1 MIDLTGVTHH
11 PALAEITDLICT
23 RTQNQ
28 DKGFFRGLVAY
39 YFGQMAS
46 SMRACIQTQEPTPIP
61 ISVFTIALG
70 TSGYGKGKSVN
81 VFENEL
87 LKGFRKRFVKD
98 TLPTVAQQ
106 NFWALANEEALSNG
120 TDPQEEYDRIEVAY
134 KRQGPLKFV
143 FTKGTTE
150 AGIAQLRTKLLY
162 AAAGSVNFQLDEIG
176 LNLEKSADIL
186 NVFLELYDV
195 GALKTKLLKN
205 SQDNPRDEDLEGH
218 TPTNMMLFGT
228 PSSLFDGSSTEE
240 LFYSILEAGMAR
252 RCFFANGVADLD
264 DSHLKTGAEIFA
276 EGTKKGSAA
285 IMKKWAA
292 KFHTLADPAMF
303 NWTASMDDETAI
315 LLLDYKLA
323 CEKTSKLIPDID
335 INQIKKAELSHRY
348 FKAMKLAGAY
358 AFIDQS
364 SLIEMDHL
372 KSAILLAEESGAM
385 FQTIV
390 YREKPHVKLG
400 KYLASCGEEV
410 TQHDLTNALR
420 FYAKGGAQ
428 FRRDTMNLACSW
440 GYKNNV
446 IIKKTMVGEI
456 EFFKAETLKPTNL
469 DELHISLSQHYA
481 YNYEEGVVAFSDLHQ
496 YTQSPGL
503 HWINHSAKG
512 GHRAEENIL
521 PGFDMI
527 VIDVDGD
534 MPLKTV
540 HQLLKEYK
548 FLTYTTKSHT
558 KEENRFRLILPM
570 NYRLYLDANE
580 YKAFMNGVLS
590 WLPFKSDESAN
601 QRSKKWETFDKGVYH
616 YNREGALFDALPFIP
631 KTAKNDAYR
640 KASKEVSSL
649 DNLERWFIER
659 MVEGDRNNQMI
670 KYALALLDDGMDFT
684 EISEKVLALN
694 GKLESPMD
702 ESRINASILVTVAKR
717 LQQKAA

>member
-1 MIDLTGVTHH
+1 
-11 PALAEITDLICT
+11 
-23 RTQNQ
+23 
-28 DKGFFRGLVAY
+28 
-39 YFGQMAS
+39 
-46 SMRACIQTQEPTPIP
+46 
-61 ISVFTIALG
+61 
-70 TSGYGKGKSVN
+70 
-81 VFENEL
+81 
-87 LKGFRKRFVKD
+87 
-98 TLPTVAQQ
+98 
-106 NFWALANEEALSNG
+106 
-120 TDPQEEYDRIEVAY
+120 
-134 KRQGPLKFV
+134 
-143 FTKGTTE
+143 
-150 AGIAQLRTKLLY
+150 
-162 AAAGSVNFQLDEIG
+162 
-176 LNLEKSADIL
+176 
-186 NVFLELYDV
+186 
-195 GALKTKLLKN
+195 
-205 SQDNPRDEDLEGH
+205 
-218 TPTNMMLFGT
+218 
-228 PSSLFDGSSTEE
+228 
-240 LFYSILEAGMAR
+240 
-252 RCFFANGVADLD
+252 
-264 DSHLKTGAEIFA
+264 
-276 EGTKKGSAA
+276 
-285 IMKKWAA
+285 
-292 KFHTLADPAMF
+292 
-303 NWTASMDDETAI
+303 
-315 LLLDYKLA
+315 
-323 CEKTSKLIPDID
+323 
-335 INQIKKAELSHRY
+335 
-348 FKAMKLAGAY
+348 
-358 AFIDQS
+358 
-364 SLIEMDHL
+364 
-372 KSAILLAEESGAM
+372 M

-390 YREKPHVKLG
+390 YREKSHVKLG

-601 QRSKKWETFDKGVYH
+601 QRSKKWETFDKGAYH

>member
-46 SMRACIQTQEPTPIP
+46 SMRAGIQTKDPGIIP
-61 ISVFTIALG
+61 VSVFSIALG
-70 TSGYGKGKSVN
+70 SSGYGKGRAVN
-81 VFENEL
+81 VFEGEL
-87 LKGFRKRFVKD
+87 LKGFRKRFLKD
-98 TLPTVAQQ
+98 TLPTVAEN
-106 NFWALANEEALSNG
+106 NFWVLANEAALNNG
-120 TDPQEEYDRIEVAY
+120 TDPQEEHDKIETAY
-134 KRQGPLKFV
+134 RRQGPYPFV
-143 FTKGTTE
+143 FAKGTT
-150 AGIAQLRTKLLY
+150 AGLDQLRTKLLY
-162 AAAGSVNFQLDEIG
+162 AAAGSVNYQLDEVG
-176 LNLEKSADIL
+176 SNLERSEELL
-186 NVFLELYDV
+186 NMFLELYDL
-195 GALKTKLLKN
+195 GLCKGKLNKN
-205 SQDNPRDEDLEGH
+205 TNDNPRDEELDGC
-218 TPTNMMLFGT
+218 TPTNLLLFGT
-228 PSSLFDGSSTEE
+228 PSKLFDGSTTEE
-240 LFYSILEAGMAR
+240 TFYSLLETGYAR
-252 RCFFANGVADLD
+252 RCFFANGIPNLE
-264 DSHLKTGAEIFA
+264 DSHQLTGAELFA
-276 EGTKKGSAA
+276 DTRQKGSDS
-285 IMKKWAA
+285 IVLKWATR
-292 KFHTLADPAMF
+292 FHQMADPAMF
-303 NWTASMDDETAI
+303 NWKMTMEDATAI

-323 CEKTSKLIPDID
+323 CERASKLIPDID

-348 FKAMKLAGAY
+348 FKALKLAGAY

-372 KSAILLAEESGAM
+372 KSAILLAEESGIA

-420 FYAKGGAQ
+420 FYHKGSPA
-428 FRRDTMNLACSW
+428 FKKDMMNLACSW

-446 IIKKTMVGEI
+446 IIKKTMVGDI

-503 HWINHSAKG
+503 HWINHSTKG

-521 PGFDMI
+521 PGFDTI

-548 FLTYTTKSHT
+548 FFTYTTKSHT
-558 KEENRFRLILPM
+558 DSENRFRLIMPT
-570 NYRLYLDANE
+570 NYRLYLDAPE
-580 YKAFMNGVLS
+580 YKAFMNGILS

-601 QRSKKWETFDKGVYH
+601 QRSKKWETFDGGTCH
-616 YNREGALFDALPFIP
+616 YNMEGALFDVLPFIP

-649 DNLERWFIER
+649 DNLERWFMER

-670 KYALALLDDGMDFT
+670 KFALALLDGGMDLA
-684 EISEKVLALN
+684 EISEKVFGLN
-694 GKLESPMD
+694 AKLESPMSED
-702 ESRINASILVTVAKR
+702 RISSSILTTVAKR